1 MSLSSV
7 AADPELIGGEELPAG
22 VDVALPARKWL
33 SWVRPAAVAVLVVAV
48 VVAAVGLIRYLQVYG
63 SLEVAPDA
71 PQIAAALLVGVVG
84 FMALAVL
91 VLQPEL
97 GELRQL
103 VALSAAWSAALLV
116 ALLLAWSAIARA
128 DEADRWHGAP
138 VFDAEQVDAYLAK
151 VVPDGVEP
159 ILIPTGVL
167 IKSMEFLNVDNVQVT
182 GFIWQRFGPD
192 VPEDLDRGV
201 VLAEAVKE
209 AYDAKEVYRYEE
221 NGIETIGWYFAA
233 TLRQPFEYAEYPFD
247 EQDVWLRLW
256 ARDFTANTVL
266 VPDFDSYLS
275 MNPPELPGLER
286 EFVYSG
292 WAPVYSGFSLSN
304 QPYGTSYGIGTAT
317 EFAGLPELYFNLILA
332 RNFAGPFFEH
342 LVFSLAVAFMLF
354 GLITLTTDDE
364 NLKSRFQL
372 STAGVLA
379 SASGLLFA
387 VILKHNQLR
396 TAVGSTG
403 VSYIE
408 MIPILLY
415 TIIIVV
421 VLNAIL
427 LASPLNV
434 KLVRHRNNLLPVL
447 AYWPMVLGILL
458 VVTLYVFFRP

>member
-1 MSLSSV
+1 MSLSSPV
-7 AADPELIGGEELPAG
+7 ANAEVAGGEERPAM
-22 VDVALPARKWL
+22 VEVAQPERTWL
-33 SWVRPAAVAVLVVAV
+33 RWVRPAAMVVVALAV
-48 VVAAVGLIRYLQVYG
+48 AVAAVGLFRYVQVYG
-63 SLEVAPDA
+63 SLAVAPDA
-71 PQIAAALLVGVVG
+71 PQIAAALLVGVAG

-91 VLQPEL
+91 VLRPER
-97 GELRQL
+97 GELRHH
-103 VALSAAWSAALLV
+103 VALSAAWSVALLV
-116 ALLLAWSAIARA
+116 ALLLAWSAIAKA
-128 DEADRWHGAP
+128 DEADRWHGTP
-138 VFDAEQVDAYLAK
+138 VFNTEEVAAYLAR

-159 ILIPTGVL
+159 ILVPTGVL
-167 IKSMEFLNVDNVQVT
+167 IKSMEFLNVDNVMVT
-182 GFIWQRFGPD
+182 GFIWQQYGPD
-192 VPEDLDRGV
+192 VPEDLDRGIV
-201 VLAEAVKE
+201 FAEAVKE

-221 NGIETIGWYFAA
+221 NGVETIGWYFAA

-256 ARDFTANTVL
+256 ARDFRANTIL

-275 MNPPELPGLER
+275 MYPPELPGLEK

-292 WAPVYSGFSLSN
+292 WAPVYSGYSLSN
-304 QPYGTSYGIGTAT
+304 QPYSSSYGVGKAT
-317 EFAGLPELYFNLILA
+317 EGTGLPELYFNLILD

-396 TAVGSTG
+396 TTVGSTG
-403 VSYIE
+403 ISYIE
-408 MIPILLY
+408 IIPILLY
-415 TIIIVV
+415 AIIIVV

-427 LASPLNV
+427 LASPLDV
-434 KLVRHRNNLLPVL
+434 RLVRYRNNLLPVL
-447 AYWPMVLGILL
+447 AYWPAVLGILL
-458 VVTLYVFFRP
+458 AVTLYVFFRP

>member
-1 MSLSSV
+1 
-7 AADPELIGGEELPAG
+7 
-22 VDVALPARKWL
+22 
-33 SWVRPAAVAVLVVAV
+33 
-48 VVAAVGLIRYLQVYG
+48 
-63 SLEVAPDA
+63 
-71 PQIAAALLVGVVG
+71 
-84 FMALAVL
+84 
-91 VLQPEL
+91 
-97 GELRQL
+97 
-103 VALSAAWSAALLV
+103 
-116 ALLLAWSAIARA
+116 
-128 DEADRWHGAP
+128 
-138 VFDAEQVDAYLAK
+138 
-151 VVPDGVEP
+151 VEP

-167 IKSMEFLNVDNVQVT
+167 VKSMEFLNVDNVQVT
-182 GFIWQRFGPD
+182 GFIWQRYGPD

-201 VLAEAVKE
+201 VFAEAVKE

-221 NGIETIGWYFAA
+221 NGVETIGWYFAA

-256 ARDFTANTVL
+256 ARDFQENTVL

-275 MNPPELPGLER
+275 MNPPEMPGLEK

-304 QPYGTSYGIGTAT
+304 QLYSTSYGIGKAG
-317 EFAGLPELYFNLILA
+317 EFAGLPELYFNLILS

-364 NLKSRFQL
+364 HLKSRFQL

-403 VSYIE
+403 ISYIE
-408 MIPILLY
+408 IIPILLY
-415 TIIIVV
+415 VIIVVV

-434 KLVRHRNNLLPVL
+434 RLVRYRNNLLPVL
-447 AYWPMVLGILL
+447 AYWPAVLGLL
-458 VVTLYVFFRP
+458 LMVTIYVFFRP

>member
-1 MSLSSV
+1 MSLSPV
-7 AADPELIGGEELPAG
+7 AADPELIGGEELPATE
-22 VDVALPARKWL
+22 DLAQPERTWL
-33 SWVRPAAVAVLVVAV
+33 RWVRPAAMAIVILSVA
-48 VVAAVGLIRYLQVYG
+48 VAAVGLFRYQQAYG
-63 SLEVAPDA
+63 SLAVVPDP
-71 PQIAAALLVGVVG
+71 PQIAAALLVGVIG

-91 VLQPEL
+91 VLQPER
-97 GELRQL
+97 GELRPL
-103 VALSAAWSAALLV
+103 VALSAVWSVALLV
-116 ALLLAWSAIARA
+116 ALLLSWSAIAMA
-128 DEADRWHGAP
+128 DNADRWHGTP
-138 VFDAEQVDAYLAK
+138 VFDREEVASYLAQ

-167 IKSMEFLNVDNVQVT
+167 VKSMEFLNVDNVQVT
-182 GFIWQRFGPD
+182 GFVWQRYGPD
-192 VPEDLDRGV
+192 VPDDLDRGV
-201 VLAEAVKE
+201 VFAEAVKE

-221 NGIETIGWYFAA
+221 NGVETIGWYFAA

-256 ARDFTANTVL
+256 ARDFRENTVL

-275 MNPPELPGLER
+275 LNPQELPGLEK

-304 QPYGTSYGIGTAT
+304 QPYSTSYGIGTAT
-317 EFAGLPELYFNLILA
+317 EYPGLPELYFNLMLA

-403 VSYIE
+403 ISYIE

-415 TIIIVV
+415 AIIVVV

-434 KLVRHRNNLLPVL
+434 KVVRHRNNLIPVL
-447 AYWPMVLGILL
+447 AYWPAVLGILL